1 MKSMFKMVSTG
12 LSLLIAAGLIAGCD
26 SKDTKP
32 AAAPAVEKKVEAKV
46 IKAGIGLNDFAA
58 RLGVSPGY
66 WSRVERGQEKAP
78 RDALIERAAAIL
90 GIRLDELFIAAQR
103 LPPDMQRDL
112 PRVVFAYR
120 RLRAAASR

>member
-1 MKSMFKMVSTG
+1 MTVCATIPGVTVSFGG
-12 LSLLIAAGLIAGCD
+12 LVRARRS
-26 SKDTKP
+26 
-32 AAAPAVEKKVEAKV
+32 E
-46 IKAGIGLNDFAA
+46 AGIGLNDFAT

-66 WSRVERGQEKAP
+66 WSRVERDQERAP

-112 PRVVFAYR
+112 ARVVFAYR
-120 RLRAAASR
+120 RLRTVVPR